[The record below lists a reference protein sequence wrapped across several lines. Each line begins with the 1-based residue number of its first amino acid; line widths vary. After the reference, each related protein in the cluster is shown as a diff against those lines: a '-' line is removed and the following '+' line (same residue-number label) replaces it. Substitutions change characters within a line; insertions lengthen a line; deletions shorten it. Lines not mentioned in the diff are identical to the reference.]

1 MTDAQLSRPKV
12 LVVGASGALGRP
24 VVKLLRERGVPVRAL
39 CRHPEKAADLAA
51 LGAEMVAGDLT
62 EPSSIERALAGC
74 TRVLAAAHGLLGR
87 GRHRS
92 EAVDDTGHRR
102 LIELARAAGVER
114 FVYVSGYGVSA
125 SHPVDFFRTKFA
137 IEEALRASGLDA
149 VVLRPTAF
157 MEQHVHLFNGAGL
170 LANGKARLI
179 GPATKPRNFVA
190 AADVARFAVRAL
202 LEDPPPF
209 RHLDIGGPDHASN
222 LDVARLYA
230 RIAGVPPATSHLPL
244 PLARLI
250 AFLVGPLQP
259 GVARILRLAALDEAE
274 MPERFD
280 GAAALE
286 RDFGIP
292 LTTLESFVRDR
303 VNEAAARPGPAG
315 A

>member
-1 MTDAQLSRPKV
+1 MTHPPPPSQRV
-12 LVVGASGALGRP
+12 LVIGASGALGRP
-24 VVKLLRERGVPVRAL
+24 VVKLLRERGVAVRAL
-39 CRHPEKAADLAA
+39 CRHPEQAADLAA
-51 LGAEMVAGDLT
+51 LGAEVVAGDLT
-62 EPSSIERALAGC
+62 EPGSIERALAGC

-92 EAVDDTGHRR
+92 EEVDGAGHRR
-102 LIELARAAGVER
+102 LIGLARQAGIER
-114 FVYVSGYGVSA
+114 FVYTSA
-125 SHPVDFFRTKFA
+125 SGASATHPVDFFRTKFA
-137 IEEALRASGLDA
+137 VEQALRESGLDA

-157 MEQHVHLFNGAGL
+157 MEQHVHLFNGAGV
-170 LANGKARLI
+170 LAKGRARLI
-179 GPATKPRNFVA
+179 GPASKPRNFVA

-209 RHLDIGGPDHASN
+209 RHLEIGGPDHASN

-230 RIAGVPPATSHLPL
+230 HIAGVPLVASHLPL

-250 AFLVGPLQP
+250 ALLVRPLHP
-259 GVARILRLAALDEAE
+259 GIARVLRLSALGEAE

-292 LTTLESFVRDR
+292 LTPLERFVRDR
-303 VNEAAARPGPAG
+303 VSEAAARRGPAG

>member
-1 MTDAQLSRPKV
+1 MTNSPPSLQRV
-12 LVVGASGALGRP
+12 LVIGASGTLGRP
-24 VVKLLRERGVPVRAL
+24 VVTLLRERGVAVRAL

-51 LGAEMVAGDLT
+51 LGVERVAGDLT
-62 EPSSIERALAGC
+62 EPASIERALAGC

-92 EAVDDTGHRR
+92 EAVDDAGHRR
-102 LIELARAAGVER
+102 LIGLARQSGIER
-114 FVYVSGYGVSA
+114 FVYTSA
-125 SHPVDFFRTKFA
+125 SGASATHPVDFFRTKFA
-137 IEEALRASGLDA
+137 VEQVLRDSGLDA

-170 LANGKARLI
+170 LANGRARLI

-209 RHLDIGGPDHASN
+209 RHLEIGGPDHASN

-230 RIAGVPPATSHLPL
+230 RIAGVPLATSHLPL

-250 AFLVGPLQP
+250 ALLVRPLHP
-259 GVARILRLAALDEAE
+259 GVARVLRLSSLGEAE

-286 RDFGIP
+286 RDHGIP
-292 LTTLESFVRDR
+292 LTPLERFVRDR
-303 VNEAAARPGPAG
+303 VSEAAARPGPAG